1 MKEEVFCLENK
12 KKLSMFGFLFITG
25 SILVE
30 LYEYPTFAT
39 SGFSAV
45 FYLLAGGFLWFLPVV
60 LCAAEM
66 ATVEGWSEGGVFT
79 WTKNTLGEKW
89 GFAHIF
95 FQFVVFTIGAVTMI
109 YYVVGAIAYVTG
121 WTALNSD
128 PTLKFLAVI
137 IIFWA
142 VTFIQLSGIRNTAKI
157 ARIGFI
163 GGVLIPAFILF
174 ILSAVYIFSGNPI
187 DIDISAKTFLPNFT
201 NINSLVVLVSF
212 MLSYMAVE
220 VSATHVND
228 MKNPKRDYPIAV
240 IILLFLAIILN
251 TIGAISVGAVVP
263 KSVLSLNEGVFQTFA
278 LLINHFG
285 HFSWLVDIIVIF
297 LAIGSIAEVSSWIVG
312 PTRGLS
318 VAGEYGIFPKGL
330 AKRNK
335 NDVAPKLLI
344 IQGIVVTMWAIVLTF
359 GGGSSNVSFFMA
371 MTLTVIVYLAAYFL
385 FFLAY
390 INLVLKKRNLKR
402 AYEIPGGIVVKL
414 ILAIIGLIFSVIA
427 FIISF
432 LPPSG
437 LQSGSIGEYTTILI
451 VCFAVTMVLPFII
464 YYVFKGRKIK
474 ATSNNVEAKVS

>member
-1 MKEEVFCLENK
+1 
-12 KKLSMFGFLFITG
+12 MFGFLFITG

-30 LYEYPTFAT
+30 LYEYPIFAT
-39 SGFSAV
+39 SGFSSV

-66 ATVEGWSEGGVFT
+66 ATVEGWSDGGVFT

-95 FQFVVFTIGAVTMI
+95 FQFIVFTIGAVTMI

-121 WTALNSD
+121 WTALNSN
-128 PTLKFLAVI
+128 PTLKFLAVV

-142 VTFIQLSGIRNTAKI
+142 VTFVQLSGIRNTAKI
-157 ARIGFI
+157 ARIGFV
-163 GGVLIPAFILF
+163 GGVLIPALILF
-174 ILSAVYIFSGNPI
+174 VLSAVYILSGNPI
-187 DIDISAKTFLPNFT
+187 DITISTKTFWPDFSK
-201 NINSLVVLVSF
+201 INSLVVLVSF

-228 MKNPKRDYPIAV
+228 MRNPKRDYPIAV

-263 KSVLSLNEGVFQTFA
+263 QSLLSLNEGVFQTFA

-285 HFSWLVDIIVIF
+285 HFSWIVDIIVVF

-344 IQGIVVTMWAIVLTF
+344 IQGIVVTMWAAVLTF

-390 INLVLKKRNLKR
+390 IKLILKKKELKR
-402 AYEIPGGIVVKL
+402 AYEIPGGTVVKL
-414 ILAIIGLIFSVIA
+414 ALAIIGFIFSIIA
-427 FIISF
+427 FAISF

-437 LQSGSIGEYTTILI
+437 LPSKSIDEYTTILI
-451 VCFAVTMVLPFII
+451 VCFGITMVLPFVI
-464 YYVFKGRKIK
+464 YYIFKGRKQRVIL
-474 ATSNNVEAKVS
+474 SSREIEVN